1 MIVKEHL
8 ISEFDKKAKYV
19 KRDEET
25 NYNGDTK
32 SEIMDMQR

>member
-19 KRDEET
+19 KRDEQT
-25 NYNGDTK
+25 QYNGDTK
-32 SEIMDMQR
+32 AEIMDMQQ